1 MNETLKK
8 YFKGDAVVWAVIVSL
23 SIISLLAVYSS
34 TGTLAYKYQHG
45 NTAYY
50 VMKHFTFLFIG
61 MVIIFVTHLIPY
73 KYYSRLSQLL
83 LLLSIPLLGL
93 TLVFGR
99 NINEASRWLTLPGLG
114 FSFQTS
120 DFAKLAI
127 IMFVVASPAAPSFN
141 VPALMVVK
149 PV

>member
-99 NINEASRWLTLPGLG
+99 NINEASRWLTLP
-114 FSFQTS
+114 
-120 DFAKLAI
+120 DLA
-127 IMFVVASPAAPSFN
+127 FHSKHRTLPSW
-141 VPALMVVK
+141 L
-149 PV
+149 

>member
-1 MNETLKK
+1 MLGVFKR
-8 YFKGDAVVWAVIVSL
+8 YFKGDNVIWAVIISL
-23 SIISLLAVYSS
+23 SIVSLLAVYSS

-50 VMKHFTFLFIG
+50 VLKHFTFMFIG
-61 MVIIFVTHLIPY
+61 FVIIFVSHLIPY

-83 LLLSIPLLGL
+83 LLISIPLLGL

-99 NINEASRWLTLPGLG
+99 HLNDASRWLTLPGLG

-120 DFAKLAI
+120 DFAKLAL
-127 IMFVVASPAAPSFN
+127 IMFVARQ
-141 VPALMVVK
+141 L
-149 PV
+149 